1 MNKDRF
7 HTILAETIEWEIR
20 SKVYLSV
27 QTNWETAKKLYDEC
41 LDFYHKI
48 LLWLLQEE
56 DFSKNQIHKISQ
68 KGAESYHSL
77 WFSIEETVKIIVSDS
92 SAERE
97 TISYATLQVREKI
110 GTLIIRKPSFY
121 NPNTPIS
128 WNSDR
133 EWGKRDDEVFM
144 QSKLQSMHK
153 MINSLDKLYDLHDD
167 WWFEQLFFEEMINYT
182 SKHSWIKMGTS
193 S

>member
-133 EWGKRDDEVFM
+133 EWGKKRWWGFYAEQAAKHAQD
-144 QSKLQSMHK
+144 
-153 MINSLDKLYDLHDD
+153 DKLTRQALWFA
-167 WWFEQLFFEEMINYT
+167 WWLMIWAAIFWGND
-182 SKHSWIKMGTS
+182 
-193 S
+193 